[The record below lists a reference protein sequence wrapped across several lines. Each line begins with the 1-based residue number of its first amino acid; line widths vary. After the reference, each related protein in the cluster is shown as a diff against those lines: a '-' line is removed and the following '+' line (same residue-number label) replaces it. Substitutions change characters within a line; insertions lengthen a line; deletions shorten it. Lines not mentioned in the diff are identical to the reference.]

1 MKRIEVRLGDVLA
14 KMQDSMPAKAAHAM
28 QVVREARAGGAPA
41 VPASAVEAPPPPGA
55 GSPAGRTPPVE
66 RVLGPAGVEVFV
78 QHIVAAERRAASVE
92 AELRANQVMTELLR
106 ERLAVL
112 EAERGRSRV
121 AGHGRGNGSGGES
134 VGRLAAEFR
143 GFRQRFEELERTGVR
158 HDAQQRLTARLTY
171 DAALLCL
178 CAAAGVGT
186 RYSLGMSLPPAERA
200 RLTGALAELGLDVGA

>member
-28 QVVREARAGGAPA
+28 QAVREAQAGGAPA
-41 VPASAVEAPPPPGA
+41 VPVSAVEAPPPPS

-112 EAERGRSRV
+112 EAERGRV
-121 AGHGRGNGSGGES
+121 GGVGHGRGNGSGGES